1 MKSLGTLLTLP
12 QAARRLGI
20 SERTMHDVLKKRGV
34 GLVRFG
40 GGWPRVRER
49 DVSKLIEELPRSPGD
64 PGRGP
69 RGVR

>member
-1 MKSLGTLLTLP
+1 MRTLDNLLTLP

-20 SERTMHDVLKKRGV
+20 SERTLRDVLKRHGI

-49 DVSKLIEELPRSPGD
+49 DLARLIEPS
-64 PGRGP
+64 GRGAA
-69 RGVR
+69 